1 MRAVTPGASGGRYVP
16 DADRVD
22 DEFPRVVVF
31 AQERTRPLAQVA
43 ARVPCPYRPSTVLRA
58 SRPTVLSFSS
68 R

>member
-1 MRAVTPGASGGRYVP
+1 MRAVTPAASGGRYVP
-16 DADRVD
+16 DADRAD

-43 ARVPCPYRPSTVLRA
+43 GRFPYPYRPSTVLRT